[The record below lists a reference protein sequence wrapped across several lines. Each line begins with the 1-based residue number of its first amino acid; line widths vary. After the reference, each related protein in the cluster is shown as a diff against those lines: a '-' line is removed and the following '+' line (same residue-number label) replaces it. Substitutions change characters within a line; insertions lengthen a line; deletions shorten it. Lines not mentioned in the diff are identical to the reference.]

1 MTKDEIIKIAQ
12 KVTGVSFPLG
22 IDGISIGMNEKHLQD
37 FANAI
42 AATEREACAKVCEV
56 GTGEPIQMK
65 ALEMLRQERERIA
78 KAIRARGQHD

>member
-1 MTKDEIIKIAQ
+1 VTKDEIIKIAQ

-42 AATEREACAKVCEV
+42 AATEREACANACNELHIF
-56 GTGEPIQMK
+56 GEHQN
-65 ALEMLRQERERIA
+65 LQIA
-78 KAIRARGQHD
+78 TIEDCVTAIRARGNNDV

>member
-1 MTKDEIIKIAQ
+1 MSGLNRDEIIKIAQ

-42 AATEREACAKVCEV
+42 AATEREACAKLCEDV
-56 GTGEPIQMK
+56 ILYRAWITKEEV
-65 ALEMLRQERERIA
+65 AA
-78 KAIRARGQHD
+78 AIRARGNNAA

>member
-22 IDGISIGMNEKHLQD
+22 VEGVSIGMNEKHLQD

-42 AATEREACAKVCEV
+42 MEAEREACAKMAYEITSYE
-56 GTGEPIQMK
+56 G
-65 ALEMLRQERERIA
+65 IA
-78 KAIRARGQHD
+78 EAIRARGQE

>member
-22 IDGISIGMNEKHLQD
+22 IEGVSIGMNEKHLQD

-42 AATEREACAKVCEV
+42 MEAERDECAYIADQGFRRAAEGDE
-56 GTGEPIQMK
+56 
-65 ALEMLRQERERIA
+65 IA
-78 KAIRARGQHD
+78 DLIRARGKE

>member
-22 IDGISIGMNEKHLQD
+22 IEGMSIGMNEKHLQD

-42 AATEREACAKVCEV
+42 MEAEREACAKVCEDASKPHD
-56 GTGEPIQMK
+56 GEMHSDSQW
-65 ALEMLRQERERIA
+65 AGLVLA
-78 KAIRARGQHD
+78 TTIRARGQK

>member
-1 MTKDEIIKIAQ
+1 MSGLNKDDIIKIAQ

-42 AATEREACAKVCEV
+42 AATEREACAKICEAEAEGLV
-56 GTGEPIQMK
+56 GMAYEGI
-65 ALEMLRQERERIA
+65 ALGCAES
-78 KAIRARGQHD
+78 IRARGNDAA

>member
-1 MTKDEIIKIAQ
+1 MTKEEIIKIAQ

-42 AATEREACAKVCEV
+42 AATEREACAKVCE
-56 GTGEPIQMK
+56 
-65 ALEMLRQERERIA
+65 AIA
-78 KAIRARGQHD
+78 DDAAKEQDFHTIGACELCADEIRARGEA

>member
-1 MTKDEIIKIAQ
+1 MSGLNKDEIIKIAQ

-42 AATEREACAKVCEV
+42 AATEREACAEV
-56 GTGEPIQMK
+56 AEKHFTYYGYQY
-65 ALEMLRQERERIA
+65 IA
-78 KAIRARGQHD
+78 DDIRAREQE